1 VGQRVWLP
9 ALSPGLSVGVQSGW
23 ADAPSR
29 AARTAIQRLDT
40 RPPDRLA
47 LYAPI
52 ATPTDGVRASLTAGV
67 RLFGSGLFLGG
78 TRAVD
83 QAAPWRALVA
93 FGQVW

>member
-23 ADAPSR
+23 ADAPSA
-29 AARTAIQRLDT
+29 AAREAIQRLDT

-47 LYAPI
+47 IYAPI
-52 ATPTDGVRASLTAGV
+52 ATPTDGVRASVTAGV
-67 RLFGSGLFLGG
+67 RFFGGGLFMGR

-83 QAAPWRALVA
+83 HGAPWRTIVA